1 MNATEEREPMYYFK
15 VPTGYKLK
23 LDIFYACD
31 LEEMTII
38 LDQIKRQIND
48 GRKTGGLGC
57 ARADY
62 RWKIAKCKE
71 PENLS

>member
-1 MNATEEREPMYYFK
+1 MQLPNTYSLKINLYDAADPEE
-15 VPTGYKLK
+15 
-23 LDIFYACD
+23 IS
-31 LEEMTII
+31 II
-38 LDQIKRQIND
+38 LDRIKRQIND
-48 GRKTGGLGC
+48 GRKSGGLGC